1 VLILLFSYHLKVFLE
16 QSVRELLRRYR
27 FLLLA
32 VALLLATVILYSYNL
47 RQKTATTFFERA
59 VITFASPFLHSVD
72 HVVDFANGTWND
84 YLWLVNTRQ
93 RNLILTQE
101 NQKLRAQLQQVKE
114 ISLQNVRLRK
124 LLAFVDDLDL
134 PALPAQVIGEDASNW
149 ARTII
154 IDKGTDAG
162 LVNGLPVVAAQGV
175 VGRII
180 KIAPNS
186 SRVLLI
192 TDASSAVAALIQRT
206 RTRGVARGRG
216 DDLSIEYALRNA
228 DINVGD
234 LLVTSGMGGI
244 FPKGLPLGRIK
255 LVKTDQFGLFQ
266 QVQATPTVDFSHLEE
281 VMVIV
286 GENP

>member
-1 VLILLFSYHLKVFLE
+1 M
-16 QSVRELLRRYR
+16 RELLRRYR

-32 VALLLATVILYSYNL
+32 VALIVATVVLYSYNL
-47 RQKTATTFFERA
+47 RQKTSTTFFERA
-59 VITFASPFLHSVD
+59 VLTFAAPFESGIDQAVD
-72 HVVDFANGTWND
+72 AVRIPWND

-93 RNLILTQE
+93 RNLILEHE
-101 NQKLRAQLQQVKE
+101 NQQLRGQLQQIKE
-114 ISLQNVRLRK
+114 ISLQNTRLRK

-154 IDKGTDAG
+154 IDKGTEAG
-162 LVNGLPVVAAQGV
+162 LRNGLPVVAAQGV

-192 TDASSAVAALIQRT
+192 TDASSAIAALIQRT
-206 RTRGVARGRG
+206 RTRSVARGRG
-216 DDLSIEYALRNA
+216 DDLSIEYALHNA
-228 DINVGD
+228 DISVGD
-234 LLVTSGMGGI
+234 LLVTSGMGGV
-244 FPKGLPLGRIK
+244 FPKGLPLGEVTA
-255 LVKTDQFGLFQ
+255 VKAGQFGLFQ
-266 QVQATPTVDFSHLEE
+266 QVRATPMVDFTHLEE
-281 VMVIV
+281 VMVVV

>member
-1 VLILLFSYHLKVFLE
+1 M
-16 QSVRELLRRYR
+16 RELLRRYR

-32 VALLLATVILYSYNL
+32 IALVLATVILYSYNL

-59 VITFASPFLHSVD
+59 VLTFSAPFLHGIDHAVD
-72 HVVDFANGTWND
+72 AVSDTWNN

-93 RNLILTQE
+93 RNILLENE
-101 NQKLRAQLQQVKE
+101 NQQLRAQLQQTEE
-114 ISLQNVRLRK
+114 ISQQNKRLRK

-134 PALPAQVIGEDASNW
+134 PALPAQVIGEDASDW

-154 IDKGTDAG
+154 IDKGSAAG
-162 LVNGLPVVAAQGV
+162 LTNGLPVVSAQGV

-206 RTRGVARGRG
+206 RTRSVARGRG
-216 DDLSIEYALRNA
+216 ADLSVEYALRNA
-228 DINVGD
+228 DINVRD
-234 LLVTSGMGGI
+234 LLVTSGMGGV
-244 FPKGLPLGRIK
+244 FPKGLPLGFVTD
-255 LVKTDQFGLFQ
+255 VKTDQFGLFQ
-266 QVQATPTVDFSHLEE
+266 QVRATPTVDFSHLEE